1 MYAEERQQE
10 ILARARARG
19 RVEVTSLAEELDVAT
34 ETVRR
39 DLTVLER
46 HGVLRRVHGGAL
58 PVERLAFE
66 PELATRDTVRVAEKE
81 RIAKAAL
88 DELPDEGAVLLD
100 AGTTTGRLAQVM
112 APRQELSVVTNALP
126 IATTLV
132 GRPNMTVLFIGG
144 RIRAQTLSCVDAWA
158 LDALRNAFVDVAF
171 IGTNGITVARG
182 LTTPDPAE
190 AAVKRAMIASARR
203 SIVLADSSKVGAV
216 RLARFATLDEIDTL
230 ITDDGLDEVDSAELS
245 AAGLRLVLA

>member
-19 RVEVTSLAEELDVAT
+19 RVDVTSLAEEFDVAS

-58 PVERLAFE
+58 PVERLGFE

-81 RIAKAAL
+81 RIGKAAL
-88 DELPDEGAVLLD
+88 DELPEEGAILLD

-112 APRQELSVVTNALP
+112 APEHELTVVTNALP
-126 IATTLV
+126 IALTLSV
-132 GRPNMTVLFIGG
+132 RPNLTVMFIGG
-144 RIRAQTLSCVDAWA
+144 RIRARTLSCVDAWA

-171 IGTNGITVARG
+171 LGTNGITVERG

-190 AAVKRAMIASARR
+190 AAVKQAMIASARR
-203 SIVLADSSKVGAV
+203 SVVLADSSKVGAV
-216 RLARFATLDEIDTL
+216 RLARFATLDDIDTL
-230 ITDDGLDEVDSAELS
+230 ITDDGLDEADAAALS